1 MIHSIKVFIS
11 DCAIRKANNNSIT
24 VNDLTYVFTTK
35 MGKFSVPF
43 YTVICEDTGFI
54 ISINGNHTHTDTI
67 SRAIV
72 ADIEKYQKQQAE
84 MQRLWSDYE
93 SNLMPDT
100 SNYDG
105 QWQSY
110 NDNK

>member
-1 MIHSIKVFIS
+1 MIYSIKHWLS
-11 DCAIRKANNNSIT
+11 DCAIRKANNNT
-24 VNDLTYVFTTK
+24 LTLNDLKYEFSTK
-35 MGKFSVPF
+35 FGKFSVPF

-67 SRAIV
+67 ARAIM
-72 ADIEKYQKQQAE
+72 ADIEKYNEAKEIAKIFA
-84 MQRLWSDYE
+84 DYDN
-93 SNLMPDT
+93 NLMPDT
-100 SNYDG
+100 SDYDG